1 MNKVHF
7 MHLFTICVYLVI
19 GISIGLAFDKDWLK
33 EEQMTYVQ
41 QLKNENALLQE
52 EKEAW
57 VNYVEDEI
65 NQIKIFAKADKENL
79 QDLMNVFSNIGIK
92 LEELPETMG
101 IYQQNGIIVSLG
113 EELEETYGLPHLSLE
128 KIPNHETD
136 LTIMYLS
143 LLRLKEELSNEIVN

>member
-1 MNKVHF
+1 MKKVHF
-7 MHLFTICVYLVI
+7 MQLFTICVYLVI

-33 EEQMTYVQ
+33 EEQMAYVQ

-65 NQIKIFAKADKENL
+65 NQIKIFAKADKENF

-92 LEELPETMG
+92 LEELPETIG
-101 IYQQNGIIVSLG
+101 VYQQNGIIVSLG

-128 KIPNHETD
+128 KIPSHED